1 MRALLVVNPRAT
13 TASAR
18 TREVL
23 VAALDG
29 ELKLEVA
36 ETVYRAHATELAHQA
51 RVAGVEVV
59 IAFGG
64 DGTVNEVVN
73 GLLRDGSHDDVP
85 DLAVVPGGGANVF
98 ARALGVPR
106 DPVEATG
113 ALLSALRSGRRR
125 RVGLGQVDSRWFTFN
140 AGLGWDAEVVEEVD
154 QRRSESTGRNGAQ
167 DYVRAALHRFFA
179 GTDRRH
185 PALTVSYPVYDPA
198 SAPTDGSPRP
208 GSGQQGPHEPI
219 PDDTDLHMVMVAN
232 TAPWTFLG
240 TRPIGPFPRASFDT
254 GLDLYALRTLRTLS
268 TLHQARQV
276 VSRREREPRGRAAL
290 NRHDLSSFTVTAS
303 RQVALQV
310 DGEPLGTRDR
320 VTFRAVPEALRVV
333 C

>member
-1 MRALLVVNPRAT
+1 MRALLIVNPNAT
-13 TASAR
+13 AASAR

-29 ELKLEVA
+29 ELKLEVT
-36 ETVYRAHATELAHQA
+36 ETDHRAHATELARRA
-51 RVAGVEVV
+51 SADGVEVV

-73 GLLRDGSHDDVP
+73 GLLHDGPHSEVP
-85 DLAVVPGGGANVF
+85 DLAVVPGGGTNVF
-98 ARALGVPR
+98 ARALGLPR

-113 ALLSALRSGRRR
+113 ALLSALRTDRRR

-154 QRRSESTGRNGAQ
+154 RRRHEAAGRTGAQ
-167 DYVRAALHRFFA
+167 DYVRAALRRFFT
-179 GTDRRH
+179 GSDRRH
-185 PALTVSYPVYDPA
+185 PALTVSYSRA
-198 SAPTDGSPRP
+198 GSD
-208 GSGQQGPHEPI
+208 EPL
-219 PDDTDLHMVMVAN
+219 PEDTGLHLVMVAN

-268 TLHQARQV
+268 TLRQAGQV
-276 VSRREREPRGRAAL
+276 VSRREKEPRGRAAL

-310 DGEPLGTRDR
+310 DGEPLGTRDS

>member
-1 MRALLVVNPRAT
+1 MRALLVVNPNAT

-23 VAALDG
+23 VAALEG

-36 ETVYRAHATELAHQA
+36 HTTHRAHATELARQA
-51 RVAGVEVV
+51 RADGMGIV

-73 GLLRDGSHDDVP
+73 GLLADGPHPDVP

-113 ALLSALRSGRRR
+113 ALLTALRDGRRR
-125 RVGLGQVDSRWFTFN
+125 RVGLGQVDARWFTFN

-154 QRRSESTGRNGAQ
+154 RRRAESRGRTGAH
-167 DYVRAALHRFFA
+167 DYFRAALRRFFA

-185 PALTVSYPVYDPA
+185 PALTVSYTGPQP
-198 SAPTDGSPRP
+198 
-208 GSGQQGPHEPI
+208 GQQPGREPGAPHEPL
-219 PDDTDLHMVMVAN
+219 PDDTDLHLVMVAN
-232 TAPWTFLG
+232 TAPWTYLG

-254 GLDLYALRTLRTLS
+254 GLDLYALRSLRTVSTLR
-268 TLHQARQV
+268 QVRQI
-276 VSRREREPRGRAAL
+276 VSRRQREPLGRAAL

-303 RQVALQV
+303 RPVALQV
-310 DGEPLGTRDR
+310 DGEPLGSRDGASF
-320 VTFRAVPEALRVV
+320 TSVPDALRIV

>member
-1 MRALLVVNPRAT
+1 MRALLVVNPNAT
-13 TASAR
+13 TASPR

-36 ETVYRAHATELAHQA
+36 ETAHRAHATELARQA
-51 RVAGVEVV
+51 RFDGMELV

-73 GLLRDGSHDDVP
+73 GLLSDGPRPGVP
-85 DLAVVPGGGANVF
+85 DLAVVPGGGTNVF
-98 ARALGVPR
+98 SRALGVPR

-113 ALLSALRSGRRR
+113 ALLTALRDQRRR
-125 RVGLGQVDSRWFTFN
+125 RVGLGQVDNRWFTFN

-154 QRRSESTGRNGAQ
+154 RLRAESTGHTGAQ
-167 DYVRAALHRFFA
+167 DYFRAALRRFFA
-179 GTDRRH
+179 GTDRRN
-185 PALTVSYPVYDPA
+185 PALTISYTGQPA
-198 SAPTDGSPRP
+198 DE
-208 GSGQQGPHEPI
+208 QL
-219 PDDTDLHMVMVAN
+219 PDDTGLHLVMVAN

-254 GLDLYALRTLRTLS
+254 GLDLYALRTLRTVS
-268 TLHQARQV
+268 TLRQARQI
-276 VSRREREPRGRAAL
+276 VSQRETEPRGRAAL
-290 NRHDLSSFTVTAS
+290 NRHDLVSFTVTAS

-310 DGEPLGTRDR
+310 DGEPLGVRDR
-320 VTFRAVPEALRVV
+320 VAFRSVPDALRVV

>member
-23 VAALDG
+23 VAALDD

-36 ETVYRAHATELAHQA
+36 ETVHRAHAIELARQA
-51 RVAGVEVV
+51 RVAGVEIV

-73 GLLRDGSHDDVP
+73 GLLHDGPHPDVP

-140 AGLGWDAEVVEEVD
+140 AGLGWDAEVVEDVD
-154 QRRSESTGRNGAQ
+154 RRRADSTGRTGAQ
-167 DYVRAALHRFFA
+167 DYVRAALHHFFA

-185 PALTVSYPVYDPA
+185 PALRVSYPASPDATTASHPA
-198 SAPTDGSPRP
+198 EQRGNQPL
-208 GSGQQGPHEPI
+208 H
-219 PDDTDLHMVMVAN
+219 DDTDLHLVMVAN

-240 TRPIGPFPRASFDT
+240 TRPIGPFTRASFDT

-268 TLHQARQV
+268 TLRQAWQVVARQDT
-276 VSRREREPRGRAAL
+276 EPRGRAAL

-310 DGEPLGTRDR
+310 DGEPLGTRDV